1 MDKGITIQGTGATR
15 NDVIVAPAAEDGNA
29 DSAFGSSAQ
38 NGFVIRA
45 NDVTIKN
52 LTVNGRGNPALTAG
66 KNNFRAGVVTADVS
80 YPGGGGGAWNNLHLD
95 SVSIKYTY
103 RRGISVFP
111 RSVYGTVVQNST
123 VEYVAFNH
131 GMYIGGQSQA
141 LNNTVRHCFQGI
153 IQDPDATT
161 TNTDLVK
168 ANGNTLTEIGN
179 FPGCWGYPNGQPRAI
194 QPNPTGPARAF
205 ELKNNIIDDIGS
217 VGLKGTVGIYTRLAD
232 ANSILDNNTITLTS
246 GSSWATPE
254 GSQSVCM
261 LLGWSY
267 ANGFIA
273 SNNHIN
279 SSGYGMGVMVF
290 GSGTVAK
297 PMVLEGNTITGTSS
311 TRTTQGDGTGI
322 YIANQY
328 LFGSEDAESYVII
341 RNGNDIS
348 GFVRGIDIEKVI
360 GMINPLTVLVNNNSI
375 TGNTTGIDAS
385 TLTTA
390 IDATYNWWGSN
401 TGPGPVGP
409 GTGDKVTVNVIYSP
423 WTIHNAPIQ
432 VTSPAGTITV
442 ASSAGTLDLATDTPI
457 TNFPTAGLPPLAE
470 MPYGVIGFTVSN
482 LAAGATVT
490 MTFTLP
496 TVPPANLQFWKY
508 INGAWVDC
516 SSLLSGVADGDNI
529 VFVTIKDGGLG
540 DSDGVANGRIVDPGS
555 FVIPP
560 LLSLITT
567 THHGSSLAAPATPA
581 PPVSLPNIQIQSAS
595 LSAKS
600 VAPGTPV
607 TVTADIANKSTV
619 NGNKKV
625 TLYVN
630 GQVETTQGVAV
641 NSGGSSKLTFNVS
654 RSEPGDYSVYVDGV
668 PAGSF
673 KVELFRYSDGILIFS
688 AVIIA
693 MAFLIGML
701 MLWRRQQRA
710 G

>member
-1 MDKGITIQGTGATR
+1 MIISP
-15 NDVIVAPAAEDGNA
+15 INA
-29 DSAFGSSAQ
+29 SLSSIHSC
-38 NGFVIRA
+38 NI
-45 NDVTIKN
+45 
-52 LTVNGRGNPALTAG
+52 AG
-66 KNNFRAGVVTADVS
+66 NNFRGVYNWGS
-80 YPGGGGGAWNNLHLD
+80 P
-95 SVSIKYTY
+95 YT
-103 RRGISVFP
+103 
-111 RSVYGTVVQNST
+111 
-123 VEYVAFNH
+123 
-131 GMYIGGQSQA
+131 
-141 LNNTVRHCFQGI
+141 
-153 IQDPDATT
+153 
-161 TNTDLVK
+161 
-168 ANGNTLTEIGN
+168 
-179 FPGCWGYPNGQPRAI
+179 
-194 QPNPTGPARAF
+194 
-205 ELKNNIIDDIGS
+205 
-217 VGLKGTVGIYTRLAD
+217 
-232 ANSILDNNTITLTS
+232 
-246 GSSWATPE
+246 
-254 GSQSVCM
+254 
-261 LLGWSY
+261 
-267 ANGFIA
+267 
-273 SNNHIN
+273 
-279 SSGYGMGVMVF
+279 
-290 GSGTVAK
+290 
-297 PMVLEGNTITGTSS
+297 
-311 TRTTQGDGTGI
+311 
-322 YIANQY
+322 
-328 LFGSEDAESYVII
+328 
-341 RNGNDIS
+341 
-348 GFVRGIDIEKVI
+348 
-360 GMINPLTVLVNNNSI
+360 
-375 TGNTTGIDAS
+375 
-385 TLTTA
+385 
-390 IDATYNWWGSN
+390 IDATNNWWGSN
-401 TGPGPVGP
+401 SGPGPVGP
-409 GTGDKVTVNVIYSP
+409 GTGDKVTDNVTYSP

-516 SSLLSGVADGDNI
+516 SSLLSGVTDGDNI

-600 VAPGTPV
+600 VTPGTPV

-673 KVELFRYSDGILIFS
+673 KVELFRESDGILILS
-688 AVIIA
+688 AVLIA
-693 MAFLIGML
+693 MAFLLGML